1 MGYQSELEQED
12 PEDADSRLMLAGRFC
27 VIMAYFDFASTFKLG
42 VRGVTY
48 WSSEEELNREEDKE
62 NG

>member
-1 MGYQSELEQED
+1 
-12 PEDADSRLMLAGRFC
+12 MLAGRLC
-27 VIMAYFDFASTFKLG
+27 VIIAYFDFASTFKLG

-48 WSSEEELNREEDKE
+48 WSSEEDLNREEDKE